1 MKQKFNMFITIVVC
15 AAIISFTGCN
25 STSAPTEAIQET
37 SGISS
42 TQPVVTE
49 TATEAAPEVS
59 QNINLRS
66 GYWCY
71 YDGKGYMSAYTF
83 SDEKL
88 DNGKYVGYIIAYD
101 VKNGVVSPMD
111 VPDYKQMTNYEIKDG
126 AVLVT
131 GEGGSVTPL
140 YFSDTE
146 DSLVEKVNEKTIKH
160 IHFASVP
167 NYNDLK
173 SVSFSDTANTSESAR
188 EYTAEELLTMS
199 VTQILDLMDNTI
211 TVEYGGNRSTFGSSI
226 GVVCFYNDEKL
237 PGFVFSPKNTIVNPS
252 ESELADIKEDILSG
266 EYTELQ
272 FVAMMDG
279 AKLNAEISADMT
291 YNQISAVTGDYSN
304 LPPAGAG
311 NIRQDLSSF
320 CDGAASAEAVYE
332 TNNEDYKHLSGNGFD
347 VDYVRQINPVVKYII
362 ANIGR

>member
-1 MKQKFNMFITIVVC
+1 MKQYFKMFI
-15 AAIISFTGCN
+15 AIAV
-25 STSAPTEAIQET
+25 STSIIILAGCSAASTSSEVAKEPSIVQATLAAPTEA
-37 SGISS
+37 
-42 TQPVVTE
+42 
-49 TATEAAPEVS
+49 ATEAAVETT
-59 QNINLRS
+59 QEKTLQS

-83 SDEKL
+83 SNEKL
-88 DNGKYVGYIIAYD
+88 DNGKYIGYNIAYD
-101 VKNGVVSPMD
+101 VKNGIVSTMD
-111 VPDYKQMTNYEIKDG
+111 VRDYKQMTNYEIKDD

-131 GEGGSVTPL
+131 GEGGLVTTL

-146 DSLVEKVNEKTIKH
+146 DSLLEKVNEKTIKH

-167 NYNDLK
+167 DYNDLK
-173 SVSFSDTANTSESAR
+173 SVSFSDTANTSETTR
-188 EYTAEELLTMS
+188 EYTAEELLAMS
-199 VTQILDLMDNTI
+199 VPQILDLMDNTI
-211 TVEYGGNRSTFGSSI
+211 TVEFGGNRSTFGSSI

-252 ESELADIKEDILSG
+252 ESELAIIKNDILDG

-279 AKLNAEISADMT
+279 AKLNDEISADMT

-304 LPPAGAG
+304 LPPAGAA
-311 NIRQDLSSF
+311 NIRQDLKSF
-320 CDGAASAEAVYE
+320 CKGAASAEVVYE
-332 TNNEDYKHLSGNGFD
+332 TNKDDYKYLSGNGFD
-347 VDYVRQINPVVKYII
+347 VDYVKQIDPAVKYII